1 MLQSQFAKIFYE
13 KFDEVENKIA
23 LLYAYKKQDH
33 TAIRKYNEKLFGAI
47 NEDQVLQSHNLM
59 HFRDPLMHQKSELI
73 DMVAVRDM
81 IRDVFSRYG
90 IRKYNVVLDSSLL

>member
-33 TAIRKYNEKLFGAI
+33 TAIRKYNEQLFGAI
-47 NEDQVLQSHNLM
+47 NEDQVLHSHNLM